1 MPRISRDGQNF
12 SDKLQKSNLMFDK
25 AFNITSLANRAS
37 IFNLRLRIRRVGK
50 AFLYHTHKVISLSLP
65 Y

>member
-1 MPRISRDGQNF
+1 
-12 SDKLQKSNLMFDK
+12 MFDK
-25 AFNITSLANRAS
+25 AFNITCLANRAS